1 MLHLYSFIIYGIGI
15 MLGVLT
21 LLGLYQ
27 DVFVLTQA

>member
-1 MLHLYSFIIYGIGI
+1 

-27 DVFVLTQA
+27 DVFVLTQAWKQQFTTHNLI